1 MQELGLMSSK
11 SVLMVATTAYMIR
24 QFNMNNIKLLHSLGY
39 QVEVACNFISG
50 NPISADLVRDFKKQ
64 LQQLGVVQHQI
75 PIVKQPLN
83 FSANLKTYFLLR
95 KLMSDQK
102 YVFVHCQTPVGA
114 VIARLAAFQENIP
127 SLYMAHGFHFFKGA
141 SFLTWLV
148 YYPIEWLMSSITDV
162 LILIN
167 AEDYQLA
174 KKKMKAKK
182 NIYIPGVGISVYDF
196 IKTEQCNTISK
207 EEVGITCETIIV
219 LSVGE
224 LNKNKNHEFVLRL
237 LPKLPGFHYFI
248 AGEGILKQHLIKTA
262 EKLDISDRV
271 HFLGYVKDTNPFYHI
286 ADIYCHPSHREGLSV
301 AIMEA
306 MASQLPVICSNIR
319 GNKDLIDD
327 QRGGVLLQADDET
340 GYLSAMLDLASRP
353 DKRRAYGVYNLKR
366 IEAYDLEHVNEL
378 MKNIYISID
387 PEIKAL

>member
-1 MQELGLMSSK
+1 MTSK
-11 SVLMVATTAYMIR
+11 SVLLVATTAYMIR
-24 QFNMNNIKLLHSLGY
+24 QFNMNNIKLLQSLGY
-39 QVEVACNFISG
+39 QVEVACNFVSG
-50 NPISADLVRDFKKQ
+50 NPISDDLVTDFKKQ
-64 LQQLGVVQHQI
+64 LQKLGVVQHQI
-75 PIVKQPLN
+75 PVVKQPLN
-83 FSANLKTYFLLR
+83 FRANFKSYFLLR
-95 KLMSDQK
+95 KLMSDKK
-102 YVFVHCQTPVGA
+102 YIFVHCQTPVGA

-167 AEDYQLA
+167 AEDYLLA
-174 KKKMKAKK
+174 RKKMKAKK
-182 NIYIPGVGISVYDF
+182 NIYIPGVGIDVYGF
-196 IKTEQCNTISK
+196 QNSQQRKTISK
-207 EEVGITCETIIV
+207 EEFGIPSEAIII

-224 LNKNKNHEFVLRL
+224 LNKNKNHAFILRL

-248 AGEGILKQHLIKTA
+248 AGEGVLKQHLIKITK
-262 EKLDISDRV
+262 KLDISDRV
-271 HFLGYVKDTNPFYHI
+271 HFLGYVKDTNPFYHL

-306 MASQLPVICSNIR
+306 MVSQLPVICSDIR

-327 QRGGVLLQADDET
+327 QHGGVLLRADDET
-340 GYLSAMLDLASRP
+340 GYLTAMFDLAARP
-353 DKRRAYGVYNLKR
+353 DKRRAYGAYNLKR
-366 IEAYDLEHVNEL
+366 IEAYDLEHVNQL
-378 MKNIYISID
+378 MKDIYNSIE